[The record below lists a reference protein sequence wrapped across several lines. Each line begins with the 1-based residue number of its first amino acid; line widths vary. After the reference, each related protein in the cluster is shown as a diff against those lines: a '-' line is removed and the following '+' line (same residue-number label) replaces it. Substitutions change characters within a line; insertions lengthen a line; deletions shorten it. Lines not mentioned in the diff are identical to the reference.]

1 MGIPSYFSQV
11 IRKYS
16 KILRNTKF
24 FVDNRITF
32 THLYMDCNSI
42 IYDAYHAISSTYVP
56 DDRESFEQ
64 TIIVDVANRISDYIN
79 MIRPTDI
86 VYIGFDGVVPLAKM
100 RQQRMRRHKTK
111 FLSSINFTDSPPTPK
126 WDTCNITPGTP
137 FMEKLSSYMYSYF
150 NNTEQMYKV
159 KKIVVSCSDE
169 SGEGEQ
175 KMFNHVRKNE
185 MKNANV
191 TVYGLD
197 ADLIMLSILHLKYC
211 NNIYIFR
218 EAPEFLKSSI
228 NVAADIKDNEPYF
241 LDISHLSDFIVIEM
255 DCKYHQ
261 PNRVED
267 YILMCFFLGNDFLP
281 HIPAL
286 NIRTNGLTVLMDV
299 YRKHIGNYNNRT
311 LISLETHDINW
322 KYLTIFI
329 EELANLEEGLMKQEY
344 YRREKT
350 EKQYYTKK
358 ITSDKELSVMRL
370 PLLLRMCEKYVC
382 VLEEGWRVRYSR
394 SSGSSVGSYVEVMCW
409 LWRYYSSEVSSH
421 CVVYEG
427 SMSPL
432 LCDVKECVKEW
443 CVKKSGVC
451 EGCVSLEECK
461 LCKME
466 VEVQLKYVLPES
478 SYKDC
483 GVLHKLEGLSRWS
496 SCESSC
502 ESCMCI
508 GSCSGLLCNYEW
520 AFNEYFWECVP
531 RLKKISIETLEKWNE
546 RIKVNKIE

>member
-24 FVDNRITF
+24 FIDNGITF

-56 DDRESFEQ
+56 DERESFEQ
-64 TIIVDVANRISDYIN
+64 TIIVDVAKRIDEYIN
-79 MIRPTDI
+79 MIQPSEV

-100 RQQRMRRHKTK
+100 RQQRMRRHKTQ
-111 FLSSINFTDSPPTPK
+111 FLSSINFTDSPPKPK
-126 WDTCNITPGTP
+126 WNTCNITPGTP
-137 FMEKLSSYMYSYF
+137 FMDKLSSYMYSYF
-150 NNTEQMYKV
+150 NNTEKHYNV
-159 KKIVVSCSDE
+159 NKIIVSCSDE
-169 SGEGEQ
+169 PGEGEQ

-228 NVAADIKDNEPYF
+228 NIAANIKDNEPYF
-241 LDISHLSDFIVIEM
+241 LDISHLSNSIVIEM

-261 PNRVED
+261 PNRAED

-311 LISLETHDINW
+311 LISLETHDIDW

-329 EELANLEEGLMKQEY
+329 SELAKLEEGLMKQEY
-344 YRREKT
+344 YRREKA

-358 ITSDKELSVMRL
+358 ITSDKELSVMRM
-370 PLLLRMCEKYVC
+370 PLVLRMCEKYVC
-382 VLEEGWRVRYSR
+382 VLEEGWRLRYSR
-394 SSGSSVGSYVEVMCW
+394 VCGDGVVCSYVVVMSW
-409 LWRYYSSEVSSH
+409 LWRYYVGEVSSD
-421 CVVYEG
+421 CVAYSG

-432 LCDVKECVKEW
+432 LCELSEVCGRW
-443 CVKKSGVC
+443 CSESGVLMC
-451 EGCVSLEECK
+451 SGCVSGEECK

-466 VEVQLKYVLPES
+466 VEVKLKYVLPS
-478 SYKDC
+478 SAYKEC
-483 GVLHKLEGLSRWS
+483 GVSECIVSYEKEL
-496 SCESSC
+496 CED
-502 ESCMCI
+502 
-508 GSCSGLLCNYEW
+508 SCSGLLCNYEW
-520 AFNEYFWECVP
+520 AFNDYFWECVP
-531 RLKKISIETLEKWNE
+531 RLKKISLETLEKCNE
-546 RIKVNKIE
+546 RIKVNKMK

>member
-1 MGIPSYFSQV
+1 
-11 IRKYS
+11 
-16 KILRNTKF
+16 
-24 FVDNRITF
+24 
-32 THLYMDCNSI
+32 
-42 IYDAYHAISSTYVP
+42 
-56 DDRESFEQ
+56 
-64 TIIVDVANRISDYIN
+64 
-79 MIRPTDI
+79 
-86 VYIGFDGVVPLAKM
+86 
-100 RQQRMRRHKTK
+100 
-111 FLSSINFTDSPPTPK
+111 
-126 WDTCNITPGTP
+126 
-137 FMEKLSSYMYSYF
+137 
-150 NNTEQMYKV
+150 
-159 KKIVVSCSDE
+159 
-169 SGEGEQ
+169 
-175 KMFNHVRKNE
+175 
-185 MKNANV
+185 
-191 TVYGLD
+191 
-197 ADLIMLSILHLKYC
+197 
-211 NNIYIFR
+211 
-218 EAPEFLKSSI
+218 
-228 NVAADIKDNEPYF
+228 
-241 LDISHLSDFIVIEM
+241 
-255 DCKYHQ
+255 
-261 PNRVED
+261 
-267 YILMCFFLGNDFLP
+267 
-281 HIPAL
+281 
-286 NIRTNGLTVLMDV
+286 
-299 YRKHIGNYNNRT
+299 
-311 LISLETHDINW
+311 
-322 KYLTIFI
+322 
-329 EELANLEEGLMKQEY
+329 
-344 YRREKT
+344 
-350 EKQYYTKK
+350 
-358 ITSDKELSVMRL
+358 MRL

-394 SSGSSVGSYVEVMCW
+394 SSGSSSSVGSYVEVMCW